1 MFFPFSLGY
10 MEGATN
16 KEIKKNGRMWIG
28 IGLSK
33 GWGHPVRFQG
43 SPLGLGY
50 KPLDAVAGTTEVKPF
65 LANAVRATA
74 LPSRRS

>member
-1 MFFPFSLGY
+1 MSVC
-10 MEGATN
+10 
-16 KEIKKNGRMWIG
+16 
-28 IGLSK
+28 GLALDCPRV
-33 GWGHPVRFQG
+33 GGTPVRFQG
-43 SPLGLGY
+43 SPLGLSY